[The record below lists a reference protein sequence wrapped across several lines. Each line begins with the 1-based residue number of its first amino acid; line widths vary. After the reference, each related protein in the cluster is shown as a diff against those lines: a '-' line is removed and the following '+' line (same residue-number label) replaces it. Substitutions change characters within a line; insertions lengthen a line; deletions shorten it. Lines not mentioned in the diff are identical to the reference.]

1 MRQKEINL
9 LKSAHFCFDIIR
21 EGGEIMP
28 LIDSQTQ
35 VKVKYYLPNNAVLTE
50 LSDLFSVL
58 SDSTRIKIL
67 SAICISE
74 MCVGDLSEMLDI
86 NQTTVSHQLK
96 ILRSMGVV
104 TARRDGKIIYYSL
117 ANMIIPEIMRFG
129 TLYIGYY

>member
-1 MRQKEINL
+1 MYNRCEQRGKPCRLSIIKR
-9 LKSAHFCFDIIR
+9 KSRSDIIC
-21 EGGEIMP
+21 P
-28 LIDSQTQ
+28 T
-35 VKVKYYLPNNAVLTE
+35 LTE

-74 MCVGDLSEMLDI
+74 MCVGDLSEMLDM

-96 ILRSMGVV
+96 ILRSTGVV
-104 TARRDGKIIYYSL
+104 TARRDGKTIYYSL

-129 TLYIGYY
+129 TLYLGYY

>member
-21 EGGEIMP
+21 EGGKIMP

>member
-1 MRQKEINL
+1 MFL
-9 LKSAHFCFDIIR
+9 LWKLVLQSHHLHLLHHQSEKFHVR
-21 EGGEIMP
+21 VE
-28 LIDSQTQ
+28 
-35 VKVKYYLPNNAVLTE
+35 VKVRYYLPDNAVLTE

-74 MCVGDLSEMLDI
+74 MCVGDLSEMLDM

-96 ILRSMGVV
+96 ILRSTGIV
-104 TARRDGKIIYYSL
+104 TARRDGKTIYYSL

-129 TLYIGYY
+129 TLYLGYY